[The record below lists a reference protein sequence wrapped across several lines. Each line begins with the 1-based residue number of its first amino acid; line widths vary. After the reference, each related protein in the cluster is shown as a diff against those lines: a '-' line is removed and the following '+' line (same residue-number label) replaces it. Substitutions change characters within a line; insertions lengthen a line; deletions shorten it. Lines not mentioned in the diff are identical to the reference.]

1 LGFLAYVRKND
12 TVPSKLRHFRTV
24 GGAVEGEARRSFE
37 MIVEL
42 RSRGFALTP
51 ALRAYVERRLAFAL
65 DRHLDRV
72 ARVRVVL
79 FDVNGPKGG
88 ADKACRIDVR
98 LRGGRVARATS
109 VERDGYAS
117 IDRTAHRVARLV
129 AREVARERTTL
140 FQLDWLERTMARRQR
155 ELVDA

>member
-1 LGFLAYVRKND
+1 
-12 TVPSKLRHFRTV
+12 
-24 GGAVEGEARRSFE
+24 

-42 RSRGFALTP
+42 RSRGFSLTP

-65 DRHLDRV
+65 DRHLDRI
-72 ARVRVVL
+72 ARVSVVL
-79 FDVNGPKGG
+79 ADVNGPKGG

-98 LRGGRVARATS
+98 LRGGRVARATA
-109 VERDGYAS
+109 VEQDGYAS

-129 AREVARERTTL
+129 AREIARERTTL
-140 FQLDWLERTMARRQR
+140 FQLDWLAQTMARRER